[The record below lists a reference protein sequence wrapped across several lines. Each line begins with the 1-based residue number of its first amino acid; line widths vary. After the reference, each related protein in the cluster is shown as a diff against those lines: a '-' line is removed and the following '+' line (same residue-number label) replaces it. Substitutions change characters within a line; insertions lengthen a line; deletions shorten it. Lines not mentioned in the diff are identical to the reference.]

1 LRGVYLGIIEFRGYR
16 EWTESIGS
24 DREWRLQITQSKIYL
39 TLQEAAAR
47 VNGFILPLRY
57 DYMLLVASGLSREA
71 VEKVYH
77 AAMGVSPVPV
87 SMSTA
92 CGVNPRDAVERAWE
106 HLGARN
112 GLYLGEKCQEDYVV
126 AAHFDINN
134 ITRRTRRQG
143 LLDTYTTVLSLI
155 ARLQEEAHR
164 RGAVSQYLG
173 GDNVLALLPLDD
185 YEEIVN
191 DMISFEDLKAGIGIA
206 SSSRRALTLAAEALH
221 RIRTGESREK
231 IVVLEEK

>member
-1 LRGVYLGIIEFRGYR
+1 MKGVYLGVIEFKGYR

-39 TLQEAAAR
+39 TLQEAASR

-57 DYMLLVASGLSREA
+57 DYMLLVASGLPEKA

-77 AAMGVSPVPV
+77 SAVSVSPVPV

-92 CGVNPRDAVERAWE
+92 CGATPKDAVARAWE
-106 HLGARN
+106 HLGAGK
-112 GLYLGEKCQEDYVV
+112 GLYLGERCREDYVV

-134 ITRRTRRQG
+134 ITQRTRRQG

-164 RGAVSQYLG
+164 RGAISQYLG
-173 GDNVLALLPLDD
+173 GDNVLALLPVDN
-185 YEEIVN
+185 YEEIIH
-191 DMISFEDLKAGIGIA
+191 DMLSLEDLKVGVGIA
-206 SSSRRALTLAAEALH
+206 SSSRKALTLAAEALH

-231 IVVLEEK
+231 IVILQG

>member
-1 LRGVYLGIIEFRGYR
+1 MKGVYLGVIEFQGYR

-24 DREWRLQITQSKIYL
+24 DREWRLQITQSRIYL

-87 SMSTA
+87 SMATA
-92 CGVNPRDAVERAWE
+92 CGASPRDAVARAWE
-106 HLGARN
+106 HLGAGN
-112 GLYLGEKCQEDYVV
+112 GLYLGERCKEDYVV
-126 AAHFDINN
+126 AAHFDIND

-173 GDNVLALLPLDD
+173 GDNVLALLPLDNYKD
-185 YEEIVN
+185 IIS
-191 DMISFEDLKAGIGIA
+191 DMISLEDLKVGVGIA
-206 SSSRRALTLAAEALH
+206 SSSRKALTLAAEALH
-221 RIRTGESREK
+221 QIRTGERRER
-231 IVVLEEK
+231 IVVLEE